1 MTVVAPVCPVAPLA
15 ENEETDE
22 DPKPMVW
29 LLLFVLPL
37 AKEPPP
43 LTANPGRNLMSSV
56 ASRPT
61 VESLWM
67 SSAVISELFSGESR
81 LTLQQGGGAVTPLDT
96 RQLSLAMDRI

>member
-37 AKEPPP
+37 ARGLRTTKYRVY
-43 LTANPGRNLMSSV
+43 AAGRF
-56 ASRPT
+56 RIGY
-61 VESLWM
+61 
-67 SSAVISELFSGESR
+67 SAL
-81 LTLQQGGGAVTPLDT
+81 LCA
-96 RQLSLAMDRI
+96 